1 MLCLCLYGFM
11 RACMY
16 ICKCINIYICV
27 YTWIKCTC
35 TLLSCFFWIV
45 NAIYLDIEIL
55 SIKFRFLKPTKY
67 SKSFTNIMLLLFNTK
82 IKTETVESKLA
93 ILKNVRYIIRI
104 TWSYASSMN
113 ELVTMFKTGNTW
125 LIRNHVESYTANLD
139 LLHKYFCR
147 HFARGRCL
155 LSAFVYA
162 CVYIFIYAYIYTH
175 TCTHI
180 ITYINT
186 YVYKLREW
194 KLYRY
199 ICMNIYMSWEQYMNM
214 YTSIAIH
221 SMARW
226 TGTRW
231 KSLQFSFRHKKKG
244 RYGKRMIMMYVA

>member
-1 MLCLCLYGFM
+1 M

-55 SIKFRFLKPTKY
+55 SIKFWFLKPTKY

-175 TCTHI
+175 TCTHN
-180 ITYINT
+180 TYIHTHINYENGNCIDIYT
-186 YVYKLREW
+186 W
-194 KLYRY
+194 TY
-199 ICMNIYMSWEQYMNM
+199 ICIKAICEHVYFDSYTFNGSMNRYP
-214 YTSIAIH
+214 
-221 SMARW
+221 
-226 TGTRW
+226 
-231 KSLQFSFRHKKKG
+231 LKKFT
-244 RYGKRMIMMYVA
+244 I

>member
-1 MLCLCLYGFM
+1 MCIYLNK
-11 RACMY
+11 MY
-16 ICKCINIYICV
+16 MYS
-27 YTWIKCTC
+27 IK
-35 TLLSCFFWIV
+35 LLFFWIV

-67 SKSFTNIMLLLFNTK
+67 SKSFTNIMLLLFNIK

-93 ILKNVRYIIRI
+93 ILKDVRYIIRI

-180 ITYINT
+180 IRIYI
-186 YVYKLREW
+186 R
-194 KLYRY
+194 
-199 ICMNIYMSWEQYMNM
+199 I
-214 YTSIAIH
+214 
-221 SMARW
+221 
-226 TGTRW
+226 
-231 KSLQFSFRHKKKG
+231 
-244 RYGKRMIMMYVA
+244 